1 MHYRREWLTAV
12 VHKPHLLGHITYQRS
27 PHSTA
32 MFLKRIEQLKEWR
45 ATLRMV
51 LSTSISGEALSEES
65 CVYARST
72 RTIGSPI
79 ETVFSFL
86 ASNSFR
92 SSDLNDDHRL
102 HVRQARLIKMPV
114 EIEKAWSMKYEAPS

>member
-1 MHYRREWLTAV
+1 
-12 VHKPHLLGHITYQRS
+12 
-27 PHSTA
+27 

-45 ATLRMV
+45 ATLRIV